1 MPRIRLIG
9 KEEASPFTRELM
21 EQDVAQHGYVFP
33 GTGIY
38 GHAPTIQQGT
48 RALNAGITA
57 AGRIPRQLRALMN
70 VRVASLVGC
79 PF

>member
-1 MPRIRLIG
+1 MPRIRLVTR
-9 KEEASPFTRELM
+9 EEATPLTRGLM
-21 EQDVAQHGYVFP
+21 EQDVAAHGRVLP

-38 GHAPTIQQGT
+38 GHAPTIQEGAK
-48 RALNAGITA
+48 ALNAGITA

>member
-1 MPRIRLIG
+1 MPRIRPVTA
-9 KEEASPFTRELM
+9 EEAAPLTRSLM
-21 EQDVAQHGYVFP
+21 EQDVAQYGHVLP

-38 GHAPTIQQGT
+38 GHAPSIQEGT

-57 AGRIPRQLRALMN
+57 AGRIPKQLRALMN
-70 VRVASLVGC
+70 VRVASIVGC

>member
-1 MPRIRLIG
+1 MPRIRSIDVDA
-9 KEEASPFTRELM
+9 ASPLTRRLM
-21 EQDVAQHGYVFP
+21 EQDRAQHGHVFP

-38 GHAPTIQQGT
+38 GWAPTIQEGH

-57 AGRIPRQLRALMN
+57 AGRISQQLRGLMN
-70 VRVASLVGC
+70 VRVASIVGC

>member
-1 MPRIRLIG
+1 MPRIRLVEI
-9 KEEASPFTRELM
+9 EDAAPSTRELI
-21 EQDVAQHGYVFP
+21 ERDLAQHGYVYP

-48 RALNAGITA
+48 KALDAGITD
-57 AGRIPRQLRALMN
+57 AGRISPQLRRLLN
-70 VRVASLVGC
+70 VRAAQLVGC

>member
-1 MPRIRLIG
+1 MPRIRLVTL
-9 KEEASPFTRELM
+9 EEAAPLTRRLM
-21 EQDVAQHGYVFP
+21 EEDVAQHGHVFP

-38 GHAPTIQQGT
+38 GHAPSIQEGT

-70 VRVASLVGC
+70 VRVASIVGC